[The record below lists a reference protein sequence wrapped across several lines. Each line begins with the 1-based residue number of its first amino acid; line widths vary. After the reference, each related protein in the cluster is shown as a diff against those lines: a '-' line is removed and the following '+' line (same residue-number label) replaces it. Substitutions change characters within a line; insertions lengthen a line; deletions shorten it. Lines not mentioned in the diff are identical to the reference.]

1 MFCRAMTL
9 LVILTALAGC
19 GFQLRGTGLAK
30 GLTYQLVSEQ
40 NQPAGYADFQ
50 RVLKAT
56 LGRAGVREASPA
68 DVTLRIKAFQADTLD
83 GAVNAQLRV
92 AENISTASLVVS
104 VLDDKGNL
112 LADELVLE
120 RREAYRMDRSQLL
133 GSYEQQT
140 SVEQSLNQ
148 DLADQI
154 LRALSVVMRS
164 SATAA
169 VTAERSIDSDA
180 VRDAP

>member
-1 MFCRAMTL
+1 
-9 LVILTALAGC
+9 
-19 GFQLRGTGLAK
+19 
-30 GLTYQLVSEQ
+30 
-40 NQPAGYADFQ
+40 
-50 RVLKAT
+50 
-56 LGRAGVREASPA
+56 
-68 DVTLRIKAFQADTLD
+68 
-83 GAVNAQLRV
+83 
-92 AENISTASLVVS
+92 LVVS

-120 RREAYRMDRSQLL
+120 RREAYRMDRNQLL

>member
-1 MFCRAMTL
+1 MFCRAVTV
-9 LVILTALAGC
+9 LVILVAFAGC
-19 GFQLRGTGLAK
+19 GFQLRGAGLTE
-30 GLTYQLVSEQ
+30 GLTYRLISEQ

-56 LGRAGVREASPA
+56 LDRAGVREASPA
-68 DVTLRIKAFQADTLD
+68 DMTLRITGFQAETLD

-92 AENISTASLVVS
+92 AENISTASLVFS

-120 RREAYRMDRSQLL
+120 RRQTYRMDRAQLL

-140 SVEQSLNQ
+140 SVEQNLNQ

-154 LRALSVVMRS
+154 LRTLSVVMRPS
-164 SATAA
+164 VGTASRT
-169 VTAERSIDSDA
+169 VERDTEQN
-180 VRDAP
+180 AP

>member
-19 GFQLRGTGLAK
+19 GFQLRGTGLAE
-30 GLTYQLVSEQ
+30 GLTYRLVSEQ

-133 GSYEQQT
+133 GSYQQQT

>member
-1 MFCRAMTL
+1 MFCRAVTV
-9 LVILTALAGC
+9 LVILMAFAGC
-19 GFQLRGTGLAK
+19 GFQLRGTGLAE
-30 GLTYQLVSEQ
+30 GLTYRLISEQ

-56 LGRAGVREASPA
+56 LDRAGVREASPA
-68 DVTLRIKAFQADTLD
+68 DMTLRITGFQAETLD

-92 AENISTASLVVS
+92 AENISTASLVFS

-120 RREAYRMDRSQLL
+120 RRQTYRMDRSQLL

-140 SVEQSLNQ
+140 SVEQNLNQ

-154 LRALSVVMRS
+154 LRTLSVVMRPS
-164 SATAA
+164 VGTASRT
-169 VTAERSIDSDA
+169 VERDTEQN
-180 VRDAP
+180 AP